1 MTAKPTLKQI
11 RQLPGQMAGR
21 RPRWPNI
28 DEIKANR
35 RLSRRLL
42 IIGNIALLVLVAGFV
57 LANRSASQT
66 IRSSSLSSPG
76 ASAAATANPLDQL
89 SSAEI
94 AAQAASLL
102 EPGILQPWV
111 PKTPIQMPEVTAV
124 RNQADSENAL
134 MSVVPNASSVVAKP
148 QIVTTAQKSR
158 KNIIHYA
165 TQAGD
170 TVTTLA
176 LKFGI
181 SANALRWSNNLSGEN
196 IAAGQDLLIPPAEGI
211 VYKVKAGD
219 SVESVVSKYQAD
231 RSLFVTVNDAESG
244 NLPVDDLVW
253 IPNGLL
259 PSAPRINYTSY
270 YAGPAV
276 AAGGYNAV
284 YAGNGYDYGYC
295 TWWTAYRRAQTGRPV
310 PSNLGNAVT
319 WKVLSQQ
326 AGLSTGPT
334 PQVGAVAWKNSG
346 YPGHVAYVEE
356 VYADGSAKI
365 SEMNV
370 VRWNVTSTQII
381 SPEQLGSYYFI
392 Y

>member
-1 MTAKPTLKQI
+1 MPNVEEI
-11 RQLPGQMAGR
+11 R
-21 RPRWPNI
+21 
-28 DEIKANR
+28 ANR
-35 RLSRRLL
+35 RLTRRLV
-42 IIGNIALLVLVAGFV
+42 IAGNIALLVLVAVFV

-66 IRSSSLSSPG
+66 VRSSSLSSPG
-76 ASAAATANPLDQL
+76 ASALATANPLDQL

-111 PKTPIQMPEVTAV
+111 PKTPMQMPEVTAV

-134 MSVVPNASSVVAKP
+134 MAVVPGASSVVAKP
-148 QIVTTAQKSR
+148 QIVATAQKSR
-158 KNIIHYA
+158 KNITHYSA
-165 TQAGD
+165 QAGD

-176 LKFGI
+176 IKFGI
-181 SANALRWSNNLSGEN
+181 SANALRWSNNLGGEN
-196 IAAGQDLLIPPAEGI
+196 IPPGQDLLIPPAEGI

-219 SVESVVSKYQAD
+219 TVDNVIGKYQAD
-231 RSLFVTVNDAESG
+231 RNLFVTVNDAETG
-244 NLPVDDLVW
+244 NLTVDDLVW

-270 YAGPAV
+270 YTTPTV
-276 AAGGYNAV
+276 ASSYNAV

-295 TWWTAYRRAQTGRPV
+295 TWWAAYRRAQTGRPV

-326 AGLSTGPT
+326 VGLSTGPL

-346 YPGHVAYVEE
+346 YPGHVAFVEE
-356 VYADGSAKI
+356 VYPDGSFKI

-370 VRWNVTSTQII
+370 IHWNAVSSTVVT
-381 SPEQLGSYYFI
+381 PEQLGGYYFI